1 MEDKA
6 MLTLRSRAIAVAAA
20 AAFTLATFAPGTAEA
35 RVRNG
40 DAVAAAAI
48 VGLFGAVAAIAAA
61 NARDRYEAR
70 YYRPPYAVHPGYGYG
85 YRGPVHPG
93 HRWQGWH
100 RHHRHY

>member
-1 MEDKA
+1 VEEHDMTIRK
-6 MLTLRSRAIAVAAA
+6 SAIAILAA
-20 AAFTLATFAPGTAEA
+20 AAFSLAAFAPGTAEA
-35 RVRNG
+35 RPRNG

-70 YYRPPYAVHPGYGYG
+70 YYRPPYAAHPGYG

-93 HRWQGWH
+93 HRWNGWH
-100 RHHRHY
+100 RHHRHR